1 MDKIL
6 NLYEK
11 IQAVAKDIKGVE
23 KDMQVSTGG
32 SSSYRAVSDK
42 NVVLKIKE
50 AEYRHR
56 IVSIPYRQELI
67 ASEILT
73 TPPDSYGKVRTTFVD
88 TVKMTTK
95 IVDLDNPSDF
105 IEVESFG
112 RGVDASDKGF
122 GKASTYA
129 RKYALLNAYK
139 IATGVDP
146 DEEASKPIEQGA
158 KVDVMRLK
166 VENYLLSN
174 DDFREK
180 SLQHFD
186 HAEIGDFS
194 GDEIRTIYVNLKNRG
209 AI

>member
-180 SLQHFD
+180 SFQHFD